1 MAWVLDIC
9 VCYVMIKSGNNQDS
23 DCFYVYMVFLKKC
36 FYIYVCI
43 NLMLVNTYVDSRG
56 KLAGVS
62 SLLLP
67 CGFWEP
73 NPGDWSWQQT
83 PPSAEPSLHSA
94 LNHLKTLRTSSA
106 VLFCSLLHPFPSSQR
121 PFYLYPPLSHCS
133 VLFSLRWRV
142 AND

>member
-1 MAWVLDIC
+1 MQIFMVWILDIC

-23 DCFYVYMVFLKKC
+23 DCFYVYMGFLKSV
-36 FYIYVCI
+36 FYIYVCMY
-43 NLMLVNTYVDSRG
+43 LMLVNKYVDGRG

-83 PPSAEPSLHSA
+83 PPSAKPSLQSTR
-94 LNHLKTLRTSSA
+94 NHLKTLRTSSA
-106 VLFCSLLHPFPSSQR
+106 VLFCSFLHSFLSSQLALPSLPTTVPTV
-121 PFYLYPPLSHCS
+121 PFCFL
-133 VLFSLRWRV
+133 
-142 AND
+142 

>member
-1 MAWVLDIC
+1 
-9 VCYVMIKSGNNQDS
+9 
-23 DCFYVYMVFLKKC
+23 
-36 FYIYVCI
+36 
-43 NLMLVNTYVDSRG
+43 MLVNTYVDSRG

-83 PPSAEPSLHSA
+83 PPSAEPSLQST

-106 VLFCSLLHPFPSSQR
+106 VLFCSVLPSFPSSQLALLSPPTTVPTV
-121 PFYLYPPLSHCS
+121 PFRFL
-133 VLFSLRWRV
+133 
-142 AND
+142 